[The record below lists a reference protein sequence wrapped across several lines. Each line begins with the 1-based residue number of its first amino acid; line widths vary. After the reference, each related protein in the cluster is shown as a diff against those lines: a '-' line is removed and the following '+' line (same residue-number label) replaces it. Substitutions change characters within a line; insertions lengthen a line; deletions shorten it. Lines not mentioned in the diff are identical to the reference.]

1 MIMIIINPKEYI
13 NNINYEL
20 SKKKKKR
27 NKFSY

>member
-1 MIMIIINPKEYI
+1 MIMIIINPKEYM

-20 SKKKKKR
+20 SKKKKR